1 MADDAVFR
9 RCLLCLA
16 VVIIVVGYNTLSF
29 KKMLVTYFVGL
40 AAISGVL
47 LPDWDFFDRDPF
59 QWTYPLTVD
68 QINRSDVLRNGS
80 TRSVHNSFL
89 LFFVLFSYSVIL
101 ILIMEVTSML
111 NVFNCTGSKS

>member
-80 TRSVHNSFL
+80 TRFRFYPIRTMIYGVVYAFG
-89 LFFVLFSYSVIL
+89 FYKWWTY
-101 ILIMEVTSML
+101 VTQ
-111 NVFNCTGSKS
+111 